1 MSAPSGGWRTL
12 RELDAAA
19 GTPKGTAF
27 RAFKRLS
34 PGWIEQRDYRVLSPD
49 ADSGAIEA
57 LRAAGRLYGAS
68 RVAILLAPGAARQV
82 AQFIASR
89 KGDE

>member
-1 MSAPSGGWRTL
+1 MSAPSGHWRTL
-12 RELDAAA
+12 RELDAQA
-19 GTPKGTAF
+19 GAPKGTAF

-49 ADSGAIEA
+49 SDAGAIDA

-68 RVAILLAPGAARQV
+68 RVAILLAPDSARQI

-89 KGDE
+89 KGGE

>member
-1 MSAPSGGWRTL
+1 MSAPFGEWRTL
-12 RELDAAA
+12 RELDAQA
-19 GTPKGTAF
+19 GVAKGTAF

-34 PGWIEQRDYRVLSPD
+34 PDWAEARDYRVLSPD
-49 ADSGAIEA
+49 TQSGAIEA

-68 RVAILLAPGAARQV
+68 RVAILLSPGAAQQV

-89 KGDE
+89 KAGE